1 MKPIE
6 LTSRKRLLNLQ
17 KRFTLRGL
25 LLTALVLVITAG
37 IYRPGLVA
45 AGTPTVYAALPIFQD
60 ELQLQLGTNGFTPAN
75 VQRAAG
81 TFAIAV
87 ENSAIEGEYTLQLK
101 AHDGT
106 VMKEVQVQKGSA
118 AWTVTLAAGEYTL
131 AEASHPQWLCRITV
145 Q

>member
-1 MKPIE
+1 M
-6 LTSRKRLLNLQ
+6 
-17 KRFTLRGL
+17 
-25 LLTALVLVITAG
+25 
-37 IYRPGLVA
+37 
-45 AGTPTVYAALPIFQD
+45 
-60 ELQLQLGTNGFTPAN
+60 
-75 VQRAAG
+75 
-81 TFAIAV
+81 
-87 ENSAIEGEYTLQLK
+87 QLK